1 VAAERTLVSAMAA
14 RVARRYG
21 LPRIWEGPRLAQAG
35 GAAPWPKLPPSRDPS
50 LLRAGPRHGRRPPLK
65 RVALIAIGL
74 LLFLAISGALAR
86 FLATENVERDDDL
99 ALIQAQ
105 AKGDAKGMLADLSGC
120 RERPSCVAL
129 VRANAGRL
137 RRAGAV
143 KILSLKSS
151 TAYSLTGSTGTTRL
165 AWTVI
170 GMQPVV
176 QCIEVRRTGSV
187 FEGITVSLRSISAPI
202 GNEADC

>member
-1 VAAERTLVSAMAA
+1 
-14 RVARRYG
+14 
-21 LPRIWEGPRLAQAG
+21 LANG
-35 GAAPWPKLPPSRDPS
+35 DGR
-50 LLRAGPRHGRRPPLK
+50 GRRPRPSLK
-65 RVALIAIGL
+65 QVALIAIGI
-74 LLFLAISGALAR
+74 LLFLAISAGLAR

-99 ALIQAQ
+99 ALIRAQ
-105 AKGDAKGMLADLSGC
+105 AKGEVNRMLADLSGC
-120 RERPSCVAL
+120 RESPSCVAL

-137 RRAGAV
+137 RRAGPV

-151 TAYSLTGSTGTTRL
+151 TAYSLAGSTGTTRL

-176 QCIEVRRTGSV
+176 QCIEVRRTGSI
-187 FEGITVSLRSISAPI
+187 FAGITISLLSLSAPI

>member
-1 VAAERTLVSAMAA
+1 LANRD
-14 RVARRYG
+14 RR
-21 LPRIWEGPRLAQAG
+21 
-35 GAAPWPKLPPSRDPS
+35 
-50 LLRAGPRHGRRPPLK
+50 GRRRRTSLK
-65 RVALIAIGL
+65 RVTLILIGIL
-74 LLFLAISGALAR
+74 VFLAISAGLAR

-105 AKGDAKGMLADLSGC
+105 AEGDVSRMLADLSGC

-151 TAYSLTGSTGTTRL
+151 TAYSLAGSTGTTRL

-170 GMQPVV
+170 GMEPVV
-176 QCIEVRRTGSV
+176 QCIKVRRTGSI
-187 FEGITVSLRSISAPI
+187 FAGITVSLLSLSAPI